1 MSEQIG
7 LSGTA
12 PASAQSVY
20 SMDEVTATL
29 GCSEEAVVNNI
40 ELGNLAALKLGRSW
54 IFPRAAFDQRLN
66 EWALDMASK
75 RREARDGKGT
85 TQHPTQGAALSGRR
99 RIPPIL
105 PPLPATHQ
113 PKPRP

>member
-7 LSGTA
+7 LTETA
-12 PASAQSVY
+12 PASAQTVY
-20 SMDEVTATL
+20 TMDEVTATL
-29 GCSEEAVVNNI
+29 GCTEETVVNNI
-40 ELGNLAALKLGRSW
+40 ELGNLAALKIGRSW

-66 EWALDMASK
+66 EWALDMAAR
-75 RREARDGKGT
+75 RREARAGKGKT
-85 TQHPTQGAALSGRR
+85 HQGEAPPGRR

-113 PKPRP
+113 PNPRP